1 MNQKIEIT
9 NNWNI
14 QRVFRELECGNMK
27 IPRFQRGYVW
37 ERSKIV
43 KLLNSI
49 IEEHPIGSFFIWEA
63 DAKYTDFC
71 REIEDL
77 GFQQNPEAGKFRFII
92 DGQQRITSLYVA
104 LMGKKLGSVDYAT
117 ICYNLDRKR
126 FQIPTLKTEPNNI
139 PAWKIFNQSEL
150 SSIIEDYVSK
160 DPVSG
165 LQYMKILNECKRILD
180 NYPLSLIKTMNV
192 ELDEAV
198 TIFENI
204 NQGGKRLSLFDL
216 VHASVWSTEFD
227 LRELISVF
235 NEENAIKLF
244 GKLSPETFTQS
255 LSLNVCNNCQKS
267 NQLNLTTQ
275 ECQEVWKR
283 TLECLRLSIDFV
295 KTLGAQSSQILPYES
310 LLPILQYY
318 FYKTGK
324 NYMDNSHQQLIN
336 VWYWT
341 TIFSRRYS
349 SSTLT
354 RMKEDADW
362 ISRIVNGINEE
373 RRFAITISL
382 QELRRINMKNKSVV
396 KDGVLCILA
405 ANSPKDFNNGLV
417 VTLDNTNAS
426 RSNAKENHHFFPYS
440 RYEDFNITQ
449 NDVNG
454 LLNFAFISKV
464 LNGSISNKL
473 PSEYISEYLTK
484 NINLEQDLL
493 SHFIDR
499 TAYNAAKNNDF
510 ESFVTAR
517 GTLILGQINKLCK
530 IESASSTIVN
540 EDEELDTSDDL
551 SNDFIQDDIQQ

>member
-14 QRVFRELECGNMK
+14 QKVFNELENGNMK

-49 IEEHPIGSFFIWEA
+49 LEEHPIGSFFIWEA
-63 DAKYTDFC
+63 DVKYDNFC
-71 REIEDL
+71 REIEEL
-77 GFQQNPEAGKFRFII
+77 GFQQKPEAGKFKFII

-104 LMGKKLGSVDYAT
+104 LMGKQLGSVDYAT
-117 ICYNLDRKR
+117 ICFNLDRKR
-126 FQIPTLKTEPNNI
+126 FHIPTLKTEPNNI

-150 SSIIEDYVSK
+150 SAIQMKYVER
-160 DPVSG
+160 DPVTG
-165 LQYMKILNECKRILD
+165 IHYMAIMNECKRILD
-180 NYPLSLIKTMNV
+180 NYPISLIKTLNV

-216 VHASVWSTEFD
+216 VHASVWNAEFD

-235 NEENAIKLF
+235 NEENAVKIF

-255 LSLNVCNNCQKS
+255 LSLNVYNNCQKT

-275 ECQEVWKR
+275 ACREVWDR
-283 TLECLRLSIDFV
+283 TLECLRLSIDLV
-295 KTLGAQSSQILPYES
+295 KTYGAQRAEILPYES

-318 FYKTGK
+318 FFKARR
-324 NYMDNSHQQLIN
+324 NSVDTNHLQLIN
-336 VWYWT
+336 TWYWT

-362 ISRIVNGINEE
+362 MCRIIDGYIEE
-373 RRFAITISL
+373 RKFVITTSYS
-382 QELRRINMKNKSVV
+382 ELRKINMKNKSVI

-405 ANSPKDFNNGLV
+405 ANCPKDFNNGHI

-426 RSNAKENHHFFPYS
+426 RANAKENHHFFPYS
-440 RYEDFNITQ
+440 RYDDFNITQ
-449 NDVNG
+449 NDVNS
-454 LLNFAFISKV
+454 LLNFAFISKT
-464 LNGSISNKL
+464 LNGAISNKL
-473 PSEYISEYLTK
+473 PSEYLSVYSRENANIEK
-484 NINLEQDLL
+484 NLI
-493 SHFIDR
+493 SHFIDSV
-499 TAYNAAKNNDF
+499 AYNAAKENDF
-510 ESFVTAR
+510 EGFVAAR
-517 GTLILGQINKLCK
+517 GALILAKINMLCK
-530 IESASSTIVN
+530 VEEVSKSVVN
-540 EDEELDTSDDL
+540 EDEELDTSEDL
-551 SNDFIQDDIQQ
+551 TSDFIQE